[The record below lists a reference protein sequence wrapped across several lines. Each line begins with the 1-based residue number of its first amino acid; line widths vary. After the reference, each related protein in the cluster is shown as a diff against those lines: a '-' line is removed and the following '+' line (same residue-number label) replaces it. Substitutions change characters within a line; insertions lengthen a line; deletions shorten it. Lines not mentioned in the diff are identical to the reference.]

1 MSLLKSV
8 SAFSS
13 SCAACAC
20 SSAPSP
26 PRCAP
31 CPPTSGPACASPS
44 RACSAAS
51 PALDRR
57 RGAAETRVAP
67 QPDFDEDER
76 SGVEHHQIE
85 FAEGIARVAL
95 KQSQPRFLQ
104 QGAGGVF
111 RRRTRGLAVNAQARP
126 PCAARVPAPDADG
139 RR

>member
-1 MSLLKSV
+1 MQ
-8 SAFSS
+8 F
-13 SCAACAC
+13 AC
-20 SSAPSP
+20 
-26 PRCAP
+26 R
-31 CPPTSGPACASPS
+31 GGGGDHIE
-44 RACSAAS
+44 AAS
-51 PALDRR
+51 GGAMPGMGDQPGLCGQRELAALAGIDRR
-57 RGAAETRVAP
+57 RGAAETRIAS

-76 SGVEHHQIE
+76 SGVEHHQVE

-111 RRRTRGLAVNAQARP
+111 RRRTRGLAVNAQTRT